1 MNNVD
6 VWRVLD
12 LEINDCATNMA
23 IDEAILF
30 HISEGK
36 VPNTIRTYRW
46 NPSAVSI
53 GYFQSVYEE
62 VNIEACQSKSVD
74 VVRRITGGGA
84 VYHDYE
90 GEITYS
96 VLVRDNDPKIPKDI
110 IKSYQLICQ
119 GIIYAL
125 ADIGIDATF
134 KPINDIIAGTKK
146 ISGNAQ
152 TRRKPGKDIVMLQHG
167 TILRDLDI
175 KKMFSVLRVSKE
187 KISDKLIEQVEQR
200 VTSIRRE
207 LGDKLVDF
215 ETLKNSLE
223 RGFSKTLSIQ
233 LERSTLT
240 ESERKLA
247 TEFKEK
253 KYGAKDW
260 VFKR

>member
-1 MNNVD
+1 MD

-12 LEINDCATNMA
+12 LETNDCATNMA

-30 HISEGK
+30 HISEGQS
-36 VPNTIRTYRW
+36 PNTIRTYRW

-53 GYFQSVYEE
+53 GYFQSIYEE
-62 VNIEACQSKSVD
+62 VDIEACQHLGVD

-96 VLVRDNDPKIPKDI
+96 VLVRENDPKIPKDI
-110 IKSYQLICQ
+110 IESYELICQ

-125 ADIGIDATF
+125 KDIGIDVNF

-152 TRRKPGKDIVMLQHG
+152 TRRKPGKDVVVLQHG
-167 TILRDLDI
+167 TILRDLDV

-187 KISDKLIEQVEQR
+187 KIKDKLIEQVEQR

-207 LGDKLVDF
+207 LGDQLVDF
-215 ETLKNSLE
+215 ETLKNALE
-223 RGFSKTLSIQ
+223 RGFSKELSVQ
-233 LERSTLT
+233 LERGTLT
-240 ESERKLA
+240 ESERELA
-247 TEFKEK
+247 VKFKEE